1 VPFYAA
7 RHADIH
13 LFTFGATLNLVS
25 ETTGRSY
32 AGQSADERDAQ
43 RRARLL
49 EAAREIIGTLGYA
62 ATTIPGVCAAAKVST
77 RHFYRLYSTKEDLFV
92 DLYDQVTAE
101 SYVPVVASLE
111 QTAGRDIRERVP
123 TAMLAYLAP
132 MLNDARVARIAFV
145 EIMGA
150 SPRIEKLRLDYRE
163 TLIALVE
170 REGNEAVARG
180 EIAERDWRFA
190 ALALVGAATAIVYDW
205 MLRTERP
212 SVDEI
217 ESALAALALDLITR

>member
-1 VPFYAA
+1 MNV
-7 RHADIH
+7 
-13 LFTFGATLNLVS
+13 VS
-25 ETTGRSY
+25 ETAGRAY

-49 EAAREIIGTLGYA
+49 GAAREIIGTAGYA

-101 SYVPVVASLE
+101 SYVPVVESLRE
-111 QTAGRDIRERVP
+111 TAGRDIRERVP
-123 TAMLAYLAP
+123 AAMLAYLKP
-132 MLNDARVARIAFV
+132 MLQDARVARIAFV

-163 TLIALVE
+163 TLIAVID
-170 REGNEAVARG
+170 REASEAVARG
-180 EIAERDWRFA
+180 EIAERDWRFV
-190 ALALVGAATAIVYDW
+190 ALALIGAVTAIVYDW

-212 SVDEI
+212 PVDAL
-217 ESALAALALDLITR
+217 ESAIADLALALLTH

>member
-1 VPFYAA
+1 M
-7 RHADIH
+7 
-13 LFTFGATLNLVS
+13 NLVS

-49 EAAREIIGTLGYA
+49 EAAREIIGTAGYA
-62 ATTIPGVCAAAKVST
+62 ATTIPGVCSAAKVST

-101 SYVPVVASLE
+101 SYVPVVESLK
-111 QTAGRDIRERVP
+111 QTDGRELRARVP
-123 TAMLAYLAP
+123 AAMLAYLQP
-132 MLNDARVARIAFV
+132 MLHDARVARIAFV

-163 TLIALVE
+163 TLIALIA
-170 REGNEAVARG
+170 REGSEAVARG
-180 EIAERDWRFA
+180 EIDDRDWRFA
-190 ALALVGAATAIVYDW
+190 ALALVGAVTALVYDW

-212 SVDEI
+212 SVGEL
-217 ESALAALALDLITR
+217 ESAIADLALTLLTA